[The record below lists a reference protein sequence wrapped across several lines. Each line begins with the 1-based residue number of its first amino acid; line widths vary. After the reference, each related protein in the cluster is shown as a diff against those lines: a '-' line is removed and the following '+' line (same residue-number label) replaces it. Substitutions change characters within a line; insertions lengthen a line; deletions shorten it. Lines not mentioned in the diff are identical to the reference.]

1 VRATCKWK
9 GTHFVLNEVLDSEDL
24 LTRFLLDE
32 VDERERAE
40 VEDRLLSETEFYEE
54 MLGREAELTDA
65 YVRGEL
71 SHGERKRFEKSF
83 FASRDRRKRVEFA
96 QGLADSATLLQRE
109 ESPQPD
115 SAVVPVTTRS
125 RGWLASLFA
134 QRPALGYALAAALLM
149 VIGVAGWFAV
159 ERMRARVE
167 PQRAGTEGAP
177 SPGSKQDNS
186 GVASHR
192 PDQEAPSPGSDNA
205 TPGVSQTPAR
215 EDQATRPAF
224 ATITLVPGSLR
235 DGAAG
240 ANLLIPRGSTHL
252 RLRLQLEEDNY
263 RSYNAVLSTPEGR
276 RVWAGA
282 ARKDREKNAQFVTFT
297 LPAASLA
304 RGDYIIELT
313 GTTAGARPEA
323 AAQYSFRVT
332 RED

>member
-1 VRATCKWK
+1 MK
-9 GTHFVLNEVLDSEDL
+9 EVLDSDL
-24 LTRFLLDE
+24 LTRFLLDA

-40 VEDRLLSETEFYEE
+40 VEDRLLFETEFYEQ

-71 SHGERKRFEKSF
+71 SPSDRKRVEKSF

-96 QGLADSATLLQRE
+96 QGLADSATLLQRK
-109 ESPQPD
+109 ESTKPD
-115 SAVVPVTTRS
+115 SAVAPVTTPS

-134 QRPALGYALAAALLM
+134 QQPALGYALAAALLV
-149 VIGVAGWFAV
+149 VIGVTGWFAV
-159 ERMRARVE
+159 ERMRGRVE
-167 PQRAGTEGAP
+167 PQRAGTNGAP
-177 SPGSKQDNS
+177 SPGPQHDDS
-186 GVASHR
+186 GVASR
-192 PDQEAPSPGSDNA
+192 QPDQGAPSPGSDNA

-240 ANLLIPRGSTHL
+240 ANLFIPRGSTHL

-263 RSYNAVLSTPEGR
+263 RSYNAVLSTPDR
-276 RVWAGA
+276 RTVWTGA
-282 ARKDREKNAQFVTFT
+282 ARKDREKNAQFVTLI
-297 LPAASLA
+297 LPAAPLA

-313 GTTAGARPEA
+313 GTTPGARPEA

>member
-1 VRATCKWK
+1 MRATCKWK

-40 VEDRLLSETEFYEE
+40 VEDRLLSETEFYEQ

-71 SHGERKRFEKSF
+71 SHDKRKRFEKSF

-96 QGLADSATLLQRE
+96 QGLVDSATLLQRE
-109 ESPQPD
+109 ESTKPD
-115 SAVVPVTTRS
+115 STVAPVTTRG
-125 RGWLASLFA
+125 RLASLFA
-134 QRPALGYALAAALLM
+134 QQPALGYGLAAALLM

-177 SPGSKQDNS
+177 SPGPKQDDI
-186 GVASHR
+186 GVASR
-192 PDQEAPSPGSDNA
+192 PSDQETPSPGSDNA

-215 EDQATRPAF
+215 EDEATRPAF

-240 ANLLIPRGSTHL
+240 ANLFVPRGSTHL

-276 RVWAGA
+276 NVWAGA

-313 GTTAGARPEA
+313 GTMAGARPEA
-323 AAQYSFRVT
+323 AAQYSFRIT
-332 RED
+332 REE

>member
-1 VRATCKWK
+1 M
-9 GTHFVLNEVLDSEDL
+9 NEVLDSDL
-24 LTRFLLDE
+24 LTRFLLDA

-40 VEDRLLSETEFYEE
+40 VEDRLLSETEFYEQ

-109 ESPQPD
+109 ESTKRD
-115 SAVVPVTTRS
+115 SAVAPVTIRS
-125 RGWLASLFA
+125 RGWLPSLFA
-134 QRPALGYALAAALLM
+134 QRPAVGYALAAALLM
-149 VIGVAGWFAV
+149 VIGVTGWFAV
-159 ERMRARVE
+159 ERMRGWVE
-167 PQRAGTEGAP
+167 PQRAGTNGVP
-177 SPGSKQDNS
+177 SPGPKQDDT
-186 GVASHR
+186 GVASR
-192 PDQEAPSPGSDNA
+192 QPDQGTPSPGSDNA

-215 EDQATRPAF
+215 EEQATRTAF

-235 DGAAG
+235 DGAG
-240 ANLLIPRGSTHL
+240 ANLFIPRGSTHL

-276 RVWAGA
+276 NVWTGA
-282 ARKDREKNAQFVTFT
+282 ARKDREKNAQFVTFI